1 MTFWFKVLAFI
12 FGIIFL
18 INTFGP
24 RETVDWTL
32 SFQPDDIGDDPV
44 AYLEEQEGFFD
55 DIRDGAQKEI
65 IWAGSKGAKTPLSII
80 YIHGFSASKQELR
93 PVPDRIAESLGAN
106 LYFTRLTGHGRTGE
120 AMAQATAN
128 DWLNDVAQAIAIG
141 RRIGERVIII
151 ATSQGGTMTAMS
163 SMDFELMTDVAGIV
177 FVSPNFRIKTRGSF
191 VLTTPFSRSWVP
203 MVMGEERSFEPSN
216 EQHGI
221 WWTTRYPTKA
231 LFPVAAAVEAAYS
244 LPYDMVQTP
253 ALFFVSDKD
262 EVVSAKA
269 VREVEALWGGPSEV
283 VALELSASDDPVF
296 HVIAGDILSPSQN
309 DPMVEK
315 VLDWISSL

>member
-12 FGIIFL
+12 FGIVFL

-32 SFQPDDIGDDPV
+32 SFQPDDIGDDPE
-44 AYLEEQEGFFD
+44 AYLAQQESLFD
-55 DIRDGAQKEI
+55 DIREGAQKEI
-65 IWAGSKGAKTPLSII
+65 IWAGSTGAKTPFSVV
-80 YIHGFSASKQELR
+80 YIHGFSASKGEIR

-128 DWLNDVAQAIAIG
+128 DWLNDVAEAIAIG
-141 RRIGERVIII
+141 RKLGERVIVI

-163 SMDFELMTDVAGIV
+163 AMDFALMTDVAGIV
-177 FVSPNFRIKTRGSF
+177 FVSPNFGIQNRGSF
-191 VLTTPFSRSWVP
+191 VLTTPFSRTWVP
-203 MVMGEERSFEPSN
+203 MVMGEERSFEPTN
-216 EQHGI
+216 AQHEE

-231 LFPVAAAVEAAYS
+231 LFPMAAAVEAAYS
-244 LPYDMVQTP
+244 LPYDTVQTP
-253 ALFFVSDKD
+253 ALFFLSDKD
-262 EVVSAKA
+262 EVVRPKA
-269 VREVEALWGGPSEV
+269 IREVEALWGGPSEI
-283 VALELSASDDPVF
+283 VALNLEPSDDPVF

-315 VLDWISSL
+315 VLEWISSL